1 MTTGN
6 HNWDDNIA
14 RVFIAIIDL
23 IREFKIVTSILI
35 LGVAITLGWLDVPV
49 FEAVVGGLV
58 ELAKAA
64 IPGIGQ

>member
-49 FEAVVGGLV
+49 FEAVEGGLV